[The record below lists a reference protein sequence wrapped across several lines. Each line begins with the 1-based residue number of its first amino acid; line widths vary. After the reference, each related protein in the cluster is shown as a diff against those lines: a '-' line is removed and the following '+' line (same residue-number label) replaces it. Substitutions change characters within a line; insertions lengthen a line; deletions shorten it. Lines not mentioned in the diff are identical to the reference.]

1 MHHKD
6 EPGYEHYGEEHHHGG
21 CGCGHHG
28 YQSQMGGGH
37 HSTDCGCGG
46 HHGHHAHGFEGQHH
60 GRGFGPG
67 FKRRFISKEEIIAR
81 LKEYLNNLQAEA
93 KGVEE
98 HIAELRKNET

>member
-6 EPGYEHYGEEHHHGG
+6 ELSYEHHGEEHHYGG

-28 YQSQMGGGH
+28 HQFQMGGGH
-37 HSTDCGCGG
+37 HSTGCGCGG
-46 HHGHHAHGFEGQHH
+46 HHSHHSHGLEGQYH

-67 FKRRFISKEEIIAR
+67 FERCFISKEEIIAR
-81 LKEYLNNLQAEA
+81 LEEYLNNLQAEA

-98 HIAELRKNET
+98 HIAQLRKNET